1 MSQKRAF
8 FDAPH
13 PAALIVAGVLFAV
26 MGFVLAPGLGPQGH
40 RAIIDPF
47 TASAPVWTV
56 EAVMALVGLTF
67 IVQGIGTI
75 LRRRGGR

>member
-26 MGFVLAPGLGPQGH
+26 MGFALAPELGPQGH
-40 RAIIDPF
+40 RAVIDPF
-47 TASAPVWTV
+47 TASAPV
-56 EAVMALVGLTF
+56 
-67 IVQGIGTI
+67 
-75 LRRRGGR
+75 